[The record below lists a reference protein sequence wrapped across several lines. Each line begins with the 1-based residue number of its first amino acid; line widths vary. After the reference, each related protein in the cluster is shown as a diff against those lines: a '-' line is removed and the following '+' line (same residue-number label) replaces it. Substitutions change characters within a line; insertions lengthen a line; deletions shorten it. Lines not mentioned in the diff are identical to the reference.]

1 MYQQGNEKQA
11 PDHLVLVLNAVDY
24 MEEINIPCQVSKEKL
39 SRECN
44 NYVIELEERREGG
57 KK

>member
-1 MYQQGNEKQA
+1 M
-11 PDHLVLVLNAVDY
+11 NAVDY

-44 NYVIELEERREGG
+44 NYVIELEERREE
-57 KK
+57 KEVKNKMNSQENFYFSK